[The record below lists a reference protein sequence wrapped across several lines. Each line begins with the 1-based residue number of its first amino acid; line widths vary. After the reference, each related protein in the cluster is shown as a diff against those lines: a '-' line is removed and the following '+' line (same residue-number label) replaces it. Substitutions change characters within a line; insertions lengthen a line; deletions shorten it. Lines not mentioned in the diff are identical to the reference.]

1 MKVHHLNCGS
11 MKLVGAPLVCHVLA
25 VETNSGLVLVD
36 TGFGLSDIADPKK
49 RIGVFRHL
57 GQPELV
63 EHETALRQVE
73 ALGFRRDDVR
83 HIVLTHL
90 DLDHIGG
97 IADFPDA
104 VVHVTSAE
112 ALGAMHAPSR
122 RERLR
127 FRPAQW
133 AHGPKLVEHEPEGE
147 LWRGFAA
154 AKSLDEISPGIVLV
168 SLAGHSR
175 GHAAVAVDAGD
186 HWVLHAGDA
195 FYHPGTLDRHSK
207 IPVGLRVLETLI
219 AYDLKKVRSN
229 HERLAELF
237 ERGEPDLQIVCAHD
251 PALFEQ
257 SLARAHAP

>member
-1 MKVHHLNCGS
+1 MRVHHLNCGS
-11 MKLVGAPLVCHVLA
+11 MTLTGAPLVCHVLL
-25 VETNSGLVLVD
+25 VETSNGLVLVD
-36 TGFGLSDIADPKK
+36 AGFGLRDIAEPKQ
-49 RIGVFRHL
+49 RIGMFRHL
-57 GQPELV
+57 GKPVLA

-73 ALGFRRDDVR
+73 RLGFRRDDVR

-90 DLDHIGG
+90 DLDHVGG

-104 VVHVTSAE
+104 KVHVTSAE

-133 AHGPKLVEHEPEGE
+133 AHGPKLVEHDPEGE
-147 LWRGFAA
+147 MWRGFAA
-154 AKSLDEISPGIVLV
+154 AKPLEEISAGIVLI

-175 GHAAVAVDAGD
+175 GHAAVGVDAGD

-195 FYHPGTLDRHSK
+195 FYHPGTLDGHAR

-219 AYDLKKVRSN
+219 AYDLKKVRAN

-237 ERGEPDLQIVCAHD
+237 RRGEPDLQIICAHD
-251 PALFEQ
+251 PTLYEQ
-257 SLARAHAP
+257 SLRGHSR